1 MFVSIYLEVGAK
13 LQMQAMTMQAGAMG
27 DIKFLSAGEI
37 DKIVERLNDYTLN
50 RAWENWA
57 RRAGREMQQT

>member
-1 MFVSIYLEVGAK
+1 
-13 LQMQAMTMQAGAMG
+13 MQGGAMG

-57 RRAGREMQQT
+57 RRAGREMQAAVD